1 MRNPNTLNE
10 LFGCHSALGRN
21 YPKPVPER
29 RLEPNRSRVAVDYH
43 LAWFNVRQL
52 GAVECETAFLLQGIL
67 APALTGWQRPY
78 LLDGGGERQDRYP
91 GCPLAVQ
98 GCDGVTPAKSI
109 ESFLHHISDHGRRP

>member
-43 LAWFNVRQL
+43 LAWFNVRRHQNKLAKQINPVIPESSISGQRAAQL
-52 GAVECETAFLLQGIL
+52 RDFACPCDHK
-67 APALTGWQRPY
+67 PATQ
-78 LLDGGGERQDRYP
+78 
-91 GCPLAVQ
+91 
-98 GCDGVTPAKSI
+98 
-109 ESFLHHISDHGRRP
+109 